1 MTRQAPIVVGD
12 QVSYALHISGS
23 HRFTNVDVGL
33 RLYGMIKTNQQRKQ
47 DEYPVHKC
55 SGS

>member
-1 MTRQAPIVVGD
+1 MVGD
-12 QVSYALHISGS
+12 QVSYVLHISGS